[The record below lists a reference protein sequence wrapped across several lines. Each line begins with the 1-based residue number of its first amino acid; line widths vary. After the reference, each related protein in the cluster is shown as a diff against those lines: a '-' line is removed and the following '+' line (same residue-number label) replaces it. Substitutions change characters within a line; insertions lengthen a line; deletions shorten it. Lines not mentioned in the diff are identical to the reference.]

1 MLNSGQFIQVAGDKN
16 CSVLDLLS
24 PFWRSVA
31 VTVVKDLLVRPQK
44 AQYLADLL
52 GMSVNQFLLHTQSE
66 TLPYLVLTKRKDIL
80 QRIATSRKTNVQDM
94 CIQPRRHLAFILA
107 LLLRQDSMDT
117 EKYVMDLLCHASS
130 GFFESDFSTLV
141 MLEPVVIACELL
153 KSASD
158 EDKKGKQ
165 KVLKSRKNLYNA

>member
-1 MLNSGQFIQVAGDKN
+1 MR

-31 VTVVKDLLVRPQK
+31 VTIVKDLQVRPQK

-66 TLPYLVLTKRKDIL
+66 TLPFLVLTKKKEIL
-80 QRIATSRKTNVQDM
+80 QRIAKARNTNVQDM
-94 CIQPRRHLAFILA
+94 CVQPRRHLAFIVA
-107 LLLRQDSMDT
+107 LLLRQDT
-117 EKYVMDLLCHASS
+117 PNAEKYVMDLLCHASS
-130 GFFESDFSTLV
+130 GFSESDFSTLV

-153 KSASD
+153 KCASD
-158 EDKKGKQ
+158 EDKEGKR
-165 KVLKSRKNLYNA
+165 KVTVPILL